1 MKNQNKLA
9 IGLGVSLVGL
19 LLYKNFVKS
28 GFTQTDQINQIGN
41 GIKIGDTV
49 KANSEFTPL
58 FHERYS
64 DSNYLLDGNSTI
76 IRRYNKQTIGVIVG
90 IKRTNY
96 AGGRIVYLIQTPTEK
111 GMLFQG
117 TVTKI

>member
-1 MKNQNKLA
+1 MKNQNKVA
-9 IGLGVSLVGL
+9 IGLGVSILGFF
-19 LLYKNFVKS
+19 LYKSFIKS
-28 GFTQTDQINQIGN
+28 DFNQIES

-49 KANSEFTPL
+49 KSNSEFTPL

-64 DSNYLLDGNSTI
+64 DNNYLLDENSTI
-76 IRRYNKQTIGVIVG
+76 IRRYNKQTIGVVVG

-96 AGGRIVYLIQTPTEK
+96 SGGSIVYLIQTPTEK